1 MIFLSSRLGCFACF
15 DLRNVLVVFLQKKA
29 MKKQNNTDILYYQII
44 IITTTTTMNT
54 VSRQTAFAF
63 AYNNHIHMDA
73 SKSIIAKANLPW

>member
-1 MIFLSSRLGCFACF
+1 
-15 DLRNVLVVFLQKKA
+15 

-44 IITTTTTMNT
+44 IIIITTTTTTMNT